1 MAKSPVSDRRTI
13 LFLLFFLP
21 MGGLLGLLFF
31 WLNKKDIM
39 SLGDSYLLGQAVVL
53 LLGIFHLWFMYDKLL
68 WSKRNGFVRSQDSF
82 FPEALYTLLASLA
95 LTAGC
100 LAVMFYFTKE
110 VAVIFWS
117 VGAIFLMPFLFLKTF
132 DFLQQIPLKDYKVKW
147 FFSRKLIGENDW
159 NWSNEMWISFEV
171 KESWNKPGIHRSASF
186 RILAPRHIPL
196 GEIFR
201 LAVRE
206 YNKQGNKIVVQDLG
220 FEPDNQD
227 RFWWLFSL
235 KFRWNKPHTW
245 FPNFRYLDPND
256 SALANALRPGD
267 LVKARRIST
276 GNNKSDEIIPTGQI
290 IPQ

>member
-1 MAKSPVSDRRTI
+1 MSKPPVSDRRTI
-13 LFLLFFLP
+13 LFLLVFLLF
-21 MGGLLGLLFF
+21 GGLLGLLSF
-31 WLNKKDIM
+31 WLNKKDLM
-39 SLGDSYLLGQAVVL
+39 SLGNSYLLGQAVALV
-53 LLGIFHLWFMYDKLL
+53 LGIFHLWFMYDKLL
-68 WSKRNGFVRSQDSF
+68 WSKRNSFIRAQDSF

-117 VGAIFLMPFLFLKTF
+117 VGVLFLLPFLLLKAF

-147 FFSRKLIGENDW
+147 FFSQKVIGENDW

-171 KESWNKPGIHRSASF
+171 KESWKKPGIRRSARF

-206 YNKQGNKIVVQDLG
+206 YNKQGNNIVVQDLG
-220 FEPDNQD
+220 FEPGNKD

-235 KFRWNKPHTW
+235 KFRWSKPHTW

-256 SALANALRPGD
+256 TALANALRPGD

-276 GNNKSDEIIPTGQI
+276 GKEPVTQEIAVGQPI
-290 IPQ
+290 V